1 LSGWRKKSIVSS
13 VCTLTT
19 PEWAYSQRVA
29 LRSGGTVEAGE
40 VRYRA
45 FGATR
50 FTSGTTPTSVRFTG
64 QREEVALG
72 LYFYNAR
79 WYDPALGHFLSPDP
93 CPPCRGAVPPQ
104 GGRGVPDPGNALDY
118 HRYAYVRFNPLK
130 YTDPSGHYSVEELMQ
145 HFGVDSFEALM
156 ALFGEGGPYAG
167 NSGWYDILRAAQDGD
182 RITATLPDYQTS
194 ISGSFV
200 RTGEGR
206 IMIDMGHS
214 HLVPEAEFARFGG
227 HWAGGLSY
235 GWPGEYGMYHL
246 QGVNGERWATATS
259 GGQMLSDIP
268 CNIWDCVAIGIDL
281 AAVGYAYT
289 SEAAFWSTPV
299 TTIGGAAG
307 FTYGK
312 LAQYG
317 TAVAGVGWAEY
328 QFQRGKASS
337 ADLWVARATAVT
349 GIIPLPVIG
358 PVAATVQLAWDIL
371 DPIHPW

>member
-1 LSGWRKKSIVSS
+1 ME
-13 VCTLTT
+13 T
-19 PEWAYSQRVA
+19 
-29 LRSGGTVEAGE
+29 GE

-50 FTSGTTPTSVRFTG
+50 FTSGTTPTSYRFTG
-64 QREEVALG
+64 QREEAALG

-79 WYDPALGHFLSPDP
+79 WYDPALGHFLSPDTV
-93 CPPCRGAVPPQ
+93 VPE
-104 GGRGVPDPGNALDY
+104 PGNALDY

-200 RTGEGR
+200 RTSEGR
-206 IMIDMGHS
+206 IMIDMGYS

-227 HWAGGLSY
+227 HWV
-235 GWPGEYGMYHL
+235 GWSPEYGMYHL

-317 TAVAGVGWAEY
+317 TAAAGVGWAEY

-349 GIIPLPVIG
+349 GIMPLPVIG